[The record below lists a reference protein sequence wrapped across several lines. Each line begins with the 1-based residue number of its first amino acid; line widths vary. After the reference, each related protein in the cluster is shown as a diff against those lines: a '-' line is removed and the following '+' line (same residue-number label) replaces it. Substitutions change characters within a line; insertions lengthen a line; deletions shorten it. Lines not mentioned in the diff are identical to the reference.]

1 MTFQNKGDQK
11 KKKKSQELPGR
22 EYVIHKGL
30 ESQPT
35 LNSDPANT
43 MEPGTPNPE
52 GKICTNNRSPMRA
65 DVFRQARTPG
75 PLTQEK
81 QSVYF
86 TKTQE

>member
-1 MTFQNKGDQK
+1 MTFQNKGDK

-22 EYVIHKGL
+22 KHVIHKGL
-30 ESQPT
+30 ESQLA
-35 LNSDPANT
+35 LNSDPAET
-43 MEPGTPNPE
+43 MEPRTPHPK
-52 GKICTNNRSPMRA
+52 GKICTNNRSPVRA